1 MKNIINIPDS
11 VSLLSSDRKSEYSFI
26 EIRIF
31 AEEPYWFFR
40 KFTFFQK
47 SYSGSVDIYWLYTIT
62 FFDIRD
68 FAEEPKTPG
77 ILSKHL

>member
-31 AEEPYWFFR
+31 AEEPYCIFR
-40 KFTFFQK
+40 QMRVLPQL
-47 SYSGSVDIYWLYTIT
+47 SVFYFRWIYFCDKMLVSN
-62 FFDIRD
+62 
-68 FAEEPKTPG
+68 KG
-77 ILSKHL
+77 GK